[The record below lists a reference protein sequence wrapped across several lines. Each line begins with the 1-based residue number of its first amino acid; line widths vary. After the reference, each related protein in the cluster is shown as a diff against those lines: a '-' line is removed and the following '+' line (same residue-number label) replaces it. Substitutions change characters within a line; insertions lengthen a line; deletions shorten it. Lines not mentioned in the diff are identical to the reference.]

1 MKKCILVLGVTLL
14 FFAAGVIAAD
24 DSNNPTVVSVS
35 LSKNQ
40 ITVIDSVLKQYGNK
54 PENEHLNTIRQMGAP
69 AVEEL
74 KKRAKNSRRDWVE
87 RVSCIGILEAVDG
100 VNSTD
105 TLYEILSDQSAR
117 PYVRMTAARSLG
129 RIGRER
135 DKVLFE
141 KLKMLAAAEKKVEV
155 RRDIVYSTGKVGQ
168 KEAILYLVGII
179 NGNEDIHVKYS
190 AIFGLGEIHDDSV
203 NKILIDG
210 LENGSD
216 ELSITYADVVK
227 KRRVREAVPII
238 LEKLR
243 ILGHMNDTA
252 SGGRRIAFFDALGSI
267 GDNSIIA
274 ELKQFTFH
282 DNLLISEDACV
293 ALLKLGDTSQ
303 FDYVLKRAKVAGEAN
318 MEKRLRSAFALY
330 LR

>member
-135 DKVLFE
+135 DK
-141 KLKMLAAAEKKVEV
+141 
-155 RRDIVYSTGKVGQ
+155 
-168 KEAILYLVGII
+168 
-179 NGNEDIHVKYS
+179 
-190 AIFGLGEIHDDSV
+190 
-203 NKILIDG
+203 
-210 LENGSD
+210 
-216 ELSITYADVVK
+216 
-227 KRRVREAVPII
+227 
-238 LEKLR
+238 
-243 ILGHMNDTA
+243 
-252 SGGRRIAFFDALGSI
+252 
-267 GDNSIIA
+267 
-274 ELKQFTFH
+274 
-282 DNLLISEDACV
+282 
-293 ALLKLGDTSQ
+293 
-303 FDYVLKRAKVAGEAN
+303 
-318 MEKRLRSAFALY
+318 
-330 LR
+330 